1 MSKIALISCVNKK
14 LPCKSKAKNL
24 YVSPLFKY
32 NFKYAKSLNPDKV
45 FILSAKY
52 GMVDIEREIEP
63 YDKTLNNMPS
73 KEIREWAD
81 GVIVQLKKEAD
92 LEKDEFIFLAG
103 AKYRKYLIPHISNY
117 QIPLEGLKIGEQI
130 HYLKERVSNE

>member
-1 MSKIALISCVNKK
+1 
-14 LPCKSKAKNL
+14 
-24 YVSPLFKY
+24 
-32 NFKYAKSLNPDKV
+32 
-45 FILSAKY
+45 
-52 GMVDIEREIEP
+52 MVDIEREIEP